1 MFRCAIE
8 SRDELPTT
16 EVLRIKFIE
25 ESDTRIN
32 NRRGNNCR
40 LNSSDAMLAKNQWRQ
55 NENKHGGST
64 EGTKRRDRCEI
75 RCFKFK
81 KKGHKAAECR
91 THRAKI
97 ANVSLSASKSKLN
110 LPRWC
115 LDSGAASHMSNDL
128 RDFKKLEEVAELELS
143 LTNNESAKISSTG
156 VASLTAEFSG
166 QIVDISLNQALHV
179 PSKLLSV
186 SKMTDKGCK
195 VVFKRN
201 CAFVYGADGKVK
213 LNRLS
218 CRVKRTIRNSNC
230 GIADSDI

>member
-64 EGTKRRDRCEI
+64 EGTKRRDRSEI

-166 QIVDISLNQALHV
+166 
-179 PSKLLSV
+179 
-186 SKMTDKGCK
+186 
-195 VVFKRN
+195 
-201 CAFVYGADGKVK
+201 
-213 LNRLS
+213 
-218 CRVKRTIRNSNC
+218 
-230 GIADSDI
+230 